1 MRMEAWRYLN
11 YTSSFPF
18 PTTLVFSLGL
28 SPASRVPRRAIR
40 ETGNLG
46 LICWGSYTLILLPF
60 SIPVSCCRLGFH
72 EPVWCLCNVH
82 HHCSVMLWISL
93 VSSWEHLPGLIL
105 LHASSNCLFY
115 TFLVLPHSQLP
126 APWLIFFFFFFFGWK
141 AVGRWVTGTVIMS
154 FLWCSQE
161 LQIPGLDSLY
171 FCLRWVIIFR

>member
-126 APWLIFFFFFFFGWK
+126 APWLIFFFFFFWMK
-141 AVGRWVTGTVIMS
+141 SSWQMS
-154 FLWCSQE
+154 HWYSHYEFSLM
-161 LQIPGLDSLY
+161 LTRVADSWPRQFVLLPQMSHN
-171 FCLRWVIIFR
+171 F